1 MAEIKWVKLTTDM
14 FDNRKIKHIRKMP
27 EGNNIVLIWVML
39 LTMAG
44 RCNAAGM
51 IYLTENIPYTTKM
64 LADELGFDESVVV
77 IALNALEHFGM
88 ICRDEGQLSIPGW
101 EEHQN
106 VDGME
111 HVREQNRIRKRQE
124 RERKKLEI
132 RDIQTDVTDDGHNV
146 SRDCHATDIE
156 EDKENNI
163 VSNDTIRRTE
173 VQRVVDAWNTLP
185 VVSRVTKLVPD
196 SQRFKWLKAR
206 IRDYGIDEVLRAI
219 DNVRN
224 SPFLLGESKNGWT
237 ITFDWFVRPNN
248 FPKVLDGNYL
258 KNSPGTI
265 NFVNDGGKKWQ

>member
-1 MAEIKWVKLTTDM
+1 MAERRMMSKKIIDSDEFTEMPLSSQALYFHLLLRADDDGFLNNAKKIMRDVGANQNDYDM
-14 FDNRKIKHIRKMP
+14 LLMKRFIIQFEDGVCVIKHWRIHNYIQKDRYKP
-27 EGNNIVLIWVML
+27 TLYTEELSLLTQKENGAYSLETNCEQFGNNLDTKCIQNDS
-39 LTMAG
+39 TMSTLDAQV
-44 RCNAAGM
+44 R
-51 IYLTENIPYTTKM
+51 
-64 LADELGFDESVVV
+64 LGKDRV
-77 IALNALEHFGM
+77 
-88 ICRDEGQLSIPGW
+88 SI
-101 EEHQN
+101 
-106 VDGME
+106 
-111 HVREQNRIRKRQE
+111 
-124 RERKKLEI
+124 
-132 RDIQTDVTDDGHNV
+132 
-146 SRDCHATDIE
+146 
-156 EDKENNI
+156 DKDYI

-258 KNSPGTI
+258 KNSPDITV
-265 NFVNDGGKKWQ
+265 VNDDGGKKWQ

>member
-1 MAEIKWVKLTTDM
+1 MTQKENGAYSLETNCEQ
-14 FDNRKIKHIRKMP
+14 F
-27 EGNNIVLIWVML
+27 GNNLDTKCIQNDS
-39 LTMAG
+39 TMSTLDAQV
-44 RCNAAGM
+44 R
-51 IYLTENIPYTTKM
+51 
-64 LADELGFDESVVV
+64 LGKDRV
-77 IALNALEHFGM
+77 
-88 ICRDEGQLSIPGW
+88 SI
-101 EEHQN
+101 
-106 VDGME
+106 
-111 HVREQNRIRKRQE
+111 
-124 RERKKLEI
+124 
-132 RDIQTDVTDDGHNV
+132 
-146 SRDCHATDIE
+146 
-156 EDKENNI
+156 DKDYI

-258 KNSPGTI
+258 KNSPDITV
-265 NFVNDGGKKWQ
+265 VNDDGGKKWQ